1 MSLLDRI
8 RDCARLKPERYI
20 PFRVDGIDIGRVEL
34 PAAEMLQPFDD
45 VFDVSDSAVLMAQGL
60 TNFDQRTQAMA
71 RVLETLRAEGHV
83 PGWRDEVYPVGA
95 AFSQPPLFTME
106 RAAVPLFGVKGYGV
120 HLNGYVNDGQTLK
133 MWIGRRSRTK
143 PTGPGKLDQV
153 VAGGLPVGISIIDNL
168 IKECA
173 EEAGIAA
180 DLAAKSVPVG
190 TISYLTGRPE
200 GLRDD
205 VLFIYDLELPPGF
218 EPFNKD
224 GEVET
229 FTLWPMDRV
238 MKTLERGDEF
248 KFNSALVVMDFLVRR
263 GIIGPDHP
271 DYVEIVKGLHR

>member
-45 VFDVSDSAVLMAQGL
+45 VFDVSDSAVLMGQGL

-83 PGWRDEVYPVGA
+83 PGWRDEAYPVGA

-120 HLNGYVNDGQTLK
+120 HVNGYVNDGQTLK

-153 VAGGLPVGISIIDNL
+153 VAGGQPAGISITDNL

-190 TISYLTGRPE
+190 TISYLTGRSE

-205 VLFIYDLELPPGF
+205 VLFNYDLELPSGF

-229 FTLWPMDRV
+229 FYLWPMDRV
-238 MKTLERGDEF
+238 IETLERGDEF
-248 KFNSALVVMDFLVRR
+248 KFNSALVIIDFLVRW

>member
-1 MSLLDRI
+1 MSLFDRVS
-8 RDCARLKPERYI
+8 DCARLKPEHYI
-20 PFRVDGIDIGRVEL
+20 PFRVDGIDLGRVKL
-34 PAAEMLQPFDD
+34 TAAEMLRRFDD
-45 VFDVSDSAVLMAQGL
+45 VFDVSDSAVFMARGL
-60 TNFDQRTQAMA
+60 TNFHQRTQAMA
-71 RVLETLRAEGHV
+71 RVLETLRAEGQV
-83 PGWRDEVYPVGA
+83 PGWREEAYPVGV

-120 HLNGYVNDGQTLK
+120 HVNGYVNDGQTLK

-153 VAGGLPVGISIIDNL
+153 VAGGQPAGISIIDNL
-168 IKECA
+168 IKECD

-190 TISYLTGRPE
+190 TISYLTARPE

-205 VLFIYDLELPPGF
+205 VLFNYDLELPPEF

-238 MKTLERGDEF
+238 IETLERGDEF
-248 KFNSALVVMDFLVRR
+248 KFNSALVIIDFLVRR

>member
-1 MSLLDRI
+1 MSLFDRI
-8 RDCARLKPERYI
+8 SDCARLKPERYI
-20 PFRVDGIDIGRVEL
+20 PFRVDGIDLGRVKL
-34 PAAEMLQPFDD
+34 TAAEMLRRFDD

-60 TNFDQRTQAMA
+60 TNFHQRTQAMA
-71 RVLETLRAEGHV
+71 RVLETLRAEGQV
-83 PGWRDEVYPVGA
+83 PCWRDEAYPVGV

-120 HLNGYVNDGQTLK
+120 HVNGYVNDGQTLK
-133 MWIGRRSRTK
+133 MWIGRRSSTK

-153 VAGGLPVGISIIDNL
+153 VAGGQPAGISIIANL
-168 IKECA
+168 IKECD

-205 VLFIYDLELPPGF
+205 VLFNYDLELPPGF

-238 MKTLERGDEF
+238 IETLERGDEF
-248 KFNSALVVMDFLVRR
+248 KFNSALVIIDFLVRR